1 MNKFNVSLDKILTEQ
16 LFASLVVVLGSILLY
31 SAINFIFKKSEKRL
45 DSKLREDLNID
56 SLLAVQLSV
65 LLENKYDID
74 ITEEELGKLVTIK
87 DVIDLLET
95 KGVKA

>member
-1 MNKFNVSLDKILTEQ
+1 MFEVIKEVLSEQ
-16 LFASLVVVLGSILLY
+16 LGVEADIKL
-31 SAINFIFKKSEKRL
+31 E
-45 DSKLREDLNID
+45 SKLREDLNID

-87 DVIDLLET
+87 DVIDLLEK
-95 KGVKA
+95 KG

>member
-1 MNKFNVSLDKILTEQ
+1 MIKKILVANRGEIAVRIIKTCKE
-16 LFASLVVVLGSILLY
+16 
-31 SAINFIFKKSEKRL
+31 
-45 DSKLREDLNID
+45 LNID

-87 DVIDLLET
+87 DVIDLLEI
-95 KGVKA
+95 KGVKV

>member
-1 MNKFNVSLDKILTEQ
+1 MIE
-16 LFASLVVVLGSILLY
+16 VVKEMLNEELGVEGDI
-31 SAINFIFKKSEKRL
+31 KL

-65 LLENKYDID
+65 LLENKYNIE
-74 ITEEELGKLVTIK
+74 ITEEELVKLVTIK
-87 DVIDLLET
+87 DVVDLLES

>member
-1 MNKFNVSLDKILTEQ
+1 MFEVIKEMLEEE
-16 LFASLVVVLGSILLY
+16 LGVEGDI
-31 SAINFIFKKSEKRL
+31 KL

-65 LLENKYDID
+65 LLENKYNIE
-74 ITEEELGKLVTIK
+74 ISEEELVKLETIK
-87 DVIDLLET
+87 DVVDLLDT

>member
-1 MNKFNVSLDKILTEQ
+1 MFEVIREVLSEQ
-16 LFASLVVVLGSILLY
+16 LGVEADIKL
-31 SAINFIFKKSEKRL
+31 E
-45 DSKLREDLNID
+45 SKLREDLNID

>member
-1 MNKFNVSLDKILTEQ
+1 MFEEIKEVLSEQ
-16 LFASLVVVLGSILLY
+16 LGIETDIKL
-31 SAINFIFKKSEKRL
+31 E
-45 DSKLREDLNID
+45 SKLKDELGID
-56 SLLAVQLSV
+56 SLLAVELSI

-74 ITEEELGKLVTIK
+74 IKEEELAKLVTIK

>member
-1 MNKFNVSLDKILTEQ
+1 MFEVIKKVLSEQ
-16 LFASLVVVLGSILLY
+16 LGVEAGIKL
-31 SAINFIFKKSEKRL
+31 E
-45 DSKLREDLNID
+45 SKLREDLNID

-74 ITEEELGKLVTIK
+74 ITEEELGNLVTIK

>member
-1 MNKFNVSLDKILTEQ
+1 MFEEIKEVLSEQ
-16 LFASLVVVLGSILLY
+16 LGIETDIKL
-31 SAINFIFKKSEKRL
+31 E
-45 DSKLREDLNID
+45 SKLKEELSID
-56 SLLAVQLSV
+56 SLLAVELSI

-74 ITEEELGKLVTIK
+74 IKEEELAKLVTIK

>member
-1 MNKFNVSLDKILTEQ
+1 MLEVIKEVLSEQ
-16 LFASLVVVLGSILLY
+16 LGVEEDITL
-31 SAINFIFKKSEKRL
+31 E
-45 DSKLREDLNID
+45 SKLREDLNID

-74 ITEEELGKLVTIK
+74 ITEEELEKLVTIK
-87 DVIDLLET
+87 DVIDLLEI

>member
-1 MNKFNVSLDKILTEQ
+1 MFEEIKEVLSEQ
-16 LFASLVVVLGSILLY
+16 LGIETDIKL
-31 SAINFIFKKSEKRL
+31 E
-45 DSKLREDLNID
+45 SKLKEELGID
-56 SLLAVQLSV
+56 SLLAVELSI

-74 ITEEELGKLVTIK
+74 IKEEELAKLVTIK